1 MSKRSLAVVPLNTI
15 LYYGQL
21 ILPVINLL
29 VFLNKKWKPF
39 FFRFVSC
46 IFFNHQ
52 RKCYPTKAT

>member
-46 IFFNHQ
+46 IFFLII
-52 RKCYPTKAT
+52 K